1 MKIFLSLISLIYL
14 LVFNP
19 SNQYDDYYYYTV
31 DETFEYLDTE
41 GFEDI
46 ENQCIIG
53 NLSKIFS
60 DSYAFNEI
68 SKNPPQPSFKK
79 NYHTTV
85 NIQERFKNINTK
97 DSNIF
102 NFYRNI
108 TYALSDLKDSHI
120 RIFFKNNDI
129 EEFNI
134 LSPFYFYI
142 GKTEKG
148 DIRMYADCQFN
159 EEMYNNFEVEDK
171 DFDLALFCLYHN
183 KAPVKSINNKDPF
196 EYISNFGG
204 NFVSTKNVHG
214 SFTFK
219 MSYHND
225 VPLSDFPLTQEELN
239 YLEVAFDDEDKTIIK
254 TKFII
259 KTLLNL
265 EEEQQN
271 NLRSL
276 SNGRKFL
283 SNYEMSNKKKL
294 NKKEKLKNINK
305 NKRNKKLR
313 NLSLKEIYWN
323 YKLDEDFKCYK
334 DDQNRINVY
343 YVASFDNPNRQEYI
357 NVMKKC
363 VELFDNNTYPILVV
377 NQLNNGG
384 YFSLSQ
390 IFLGILSPLM
400 PINLYKGRIK
410 TSSLKSSDE
419 VLNYINTNLV
429 NVHNCQKATYD
440 YLIKDQVSVNYSDSN
455 LSQIFYITNST
466 IHNEIE
472 SIRKTMKNK
481 RKPTDI
487 LVLTDGY
494 SFSSAGIYI
503 KYLQKMGGAIVAG
516 YFGNPLSKEVFDS
529 SQSPSSVF
537 TSTLLNHFSKKETD
551 FLKNNFN
558 IFLEMPVIQTF
569 YDLKDKEVPLE
580 YEVTPVDLRFDIYEE
595 INGDNYET
603 FVNQSLKIFNN
614 TKCYKNNVIKFSEE
628 CDKHFKNNYTHGGYV
643 CNQNGTWS
651 NVCVEAY
658 CDLGYIFDKERK
670 KCIKDVCSSIPV
682 PDEKEEEEKEKEKE
696 EGQKQEEES
705 KNNTESDDSNGSTI
719 ALYIVTICI
728 VVMVVIFIVV
738 FVIIHCNKK
747 RINSSDVDYNK

>member
-1 MKIFLSLISLIYL
+1 MKIYLSLISLIYL

-19 SNQYDDYYYYTV
+19 SNQYEEYYYYTV
-31 DETFEYLDTE
+31 DDLFEYLDTE

-79 NYHTTV
+79 DYHATV
-85 NIQERFKNINTK
+85 DIQERFKNIDTK

-134 LSPFYFYI
+134 FSPFYFYI
-142 GKTEKG
+142 GKTEEG
-148 DIRMYADCQFN
+148 TIRMYADCQY
-159 EEMYNNFEVEDK
+159 EENMYNNFEVEDK
-171 DFDLALFCLYHN
+171 DFDLASFCLYHN
-183 KAPVKSINNKDPF
+183 DAPVKSINNKDPF

-204 NFVSTKNVHG
+204 NFVSTKNLHG

-219 MSYHND
+219 MNYHND
-225 VPLSDFPLTQEELN
+225 VPLSDFPLTKEELN
-239 YLEVAFDDEDKTIIK
+239 HLEVAFDDEDKTVIK

-259 KTLLNL
+259 KTLLDL
-265 EEEQQN
+265 EEEQQR

-276 SNGRKFL
+276 SNGRKTL
-283 SNYEMSNKKKL
+283 SNYEMKNKKKL
-294 NKKEKLKNINK
+294 NKKE
-305 NKRNKKLR
+305 RNKKLR
-313 NLSLKEIYWN
+313 NLSGLEIYWD
-323 YKLDEDFKCYK
+323 YKIRDDFKCYK
-334 DDQNRINVY
+334 DDKNKINLY
-343 YVASFDNPNRQEYI
+343 YVASFENSNRQEYI
-357 NVMKKC
+357 DVMKKC
-363 VELFDNNTYPILVV
+363 VELFDDNTYPILVV
-377 NQLNNGG
+377 NEFNNGG

-400 PINLYKGRIK
+400 PINLFKGRMKI
-410 TSSLKSSDE
+410 SSLKSSDE
-419 VLNYINTNLV
+419 VLNYIDANLV
-429 NVHNCQKATYD
+429 NVNNCQKATYD
-440 YLIKDQVSVNYSDSN
+440 YLIQDQVTVNYSDSN
-455 LSQIFYITNST
+455 LSQIFYISNST

-494 SFSSAGIYI
+494 SFSSAGLYI

-516 YFGNPLSKEVFDS
+516 YFGNPYSNEVFDS

-537 TSTLLNHFSKKETD
+537 TSTLLNYFSKEETD

-558 IFLEMPVIQTF
+558 ILLEMPGIQTF
-569 YDLKDKEVPLE
+569 YDLKDKDVPLE
-580 YEVTPVDLRFDIYEE
+580 YEVTPVDLRLNIYEE

-603 FVNQSLKIFNN
+603 FINQSLKIFNN

-628 CDKHFKNNYTHGGYV
+628 CDKNFKNNYTHGGYA
-643 CNQNGTWS
+643 CNEDGTWS
-651 NVCVEAY
+651 SVCVEAY

-682 PDEKEEEEKEKEKE
+682 PDEKEEEDDEEKEKEKEKEKE
-696 EGQKQEEES
+696 EGQEQEEQS
-705 KNNTESDDSNGSTI
+705 KGNSGTNDSDGSTT
-719 ALYIVTICI
+719 ALYIVIFSI
-728 VVMVVIFIVV
+728 VGIVIIFIVV

-747 RINSSDVDYNK
+747 RINSSNIDFNK